1 VLVVDD
7 SALMRR
13 LLSDLIQSGP
23 GFVVAGTA
31 RDGRDAVEKVKAMKP
46 DVVTL
51 DIEMPVMDGLAA
63 LAEIMDKH
71 PTPVVMLSSRTQH
84 GAAET
89 VRSLELG
96 AVDFVCKPS
105 GAISTD
111 IGRVKDMLLLKLRM
125 AAAAKLLPAAR
136 GAETGPGMAPR
147 KAARP
152 REPAPRVVAIGSSTG
167 GPRALEEII
176 PNLPADLPAGVLIAQ
191 HMPSG
196 FTAAMAE
203 RLNTLSQVEVR
214 EARHSDQI
222 TRGTVLI
229 GPGGRHLTVNKNHRV
244 RITDDLP
251 VWGVRPAAD
260 LLLRSAAE
268 VFGADS
274 VGVVLTGMGRDGA
287 EGVRAIRE
295 AGGRTMAQDEATSV
309 VYGMPKVALEEGSA
323 EISVPLPHIAGR
335 IVDLVGTQAGP
346 ARRGRR
352 VTASHPRP
360 GGHGRRHENH
370 AGI

>member
-1 VLVVDD
+1 
-7 SALMRR
+7 MRR
-13 LLSDLIQSGP
+13 LLSDLIQSEP

-63 LAEIMDKH
+63 LAEIMDEH

-111 IGRVKDMLLLKLRM
+111 IGRVKDMLLIKLRM
-125 AAAAKLLPAAR
+125 AAAAKLLPAAVDASAAR
-136 GAETGPGMAPR
+136 GARSGPGGPPR

-191 HMPSG
+191 HMPGG

-203 RLNTLSQVEVR
+203 RLNALSQVEVR

-323 EISVPLPHIAGR
+323 EMSVPLPHIAGR
-335 IVDLVGTQAGP
+335 IVDLVGTQAGR
-346 ARRGRR
+346 AG
-352 VTASHPRP
+352 RP
-360 GGHGRRHENH
+360 GPPSQGLRRAAGRGWV
-370 AGI
+370 AP

>member
-1 VLVVDD
+1 MLVVDD
-7 SALMRR
+7 SALMRQ
-13 LLSDLIQSGP
+13 LLSDLIESGP

-31 RDGRDAVEKVKAMKP
+31 RDGRDGVEKVKALRP

-63 LAEIMDKH
+63 LEEIMDKH

-89 VRSLELG
+89 VRTLELG

-111 IGRVKDMLLLKLRM
+111 IGKVKDMLLMKLRM

-136 GAETGPGMAPR
+136 ETGDVRGTAPR
-147 KAARP
+147 KAARSH
-152 REPAPRVVAIGSSTG
+152 EQAPRVVAIGSSTG

-176 PNLPADLPAGVLIAQ
+176 PNLPGDLSAGVLVAQ

-196 FTAAMAE
+196 FTAAMAQ

-214 EARHSDQI
+214 EAGDGDRI

-229 GPGGRHLTVNKNHRV
+229 GPGGRHLTVSKKRRV

-268 VFGADS
+268 AFGADS

-287 EGVRAIRE
+287 DGVRAIRE
-295 AGGRTMAQDEATSV
+295 AGGQTMAQDEATSV
-309 VYGMPKVALEEGSA
+309 VYGMPKVALEEGGA
-323 EISVPLPHIAGR
+323 QMSVPLPRIANTVVQLLAHQGPTDGR
-335 IVDLVGTQAGP
+335 NPTRTPASALP
-346 ARRGRR
+346 AREHR
-352 VTASHPRP
+352 VP
-360 GGHGRRHENH
+360 
-370 AGI
+370 